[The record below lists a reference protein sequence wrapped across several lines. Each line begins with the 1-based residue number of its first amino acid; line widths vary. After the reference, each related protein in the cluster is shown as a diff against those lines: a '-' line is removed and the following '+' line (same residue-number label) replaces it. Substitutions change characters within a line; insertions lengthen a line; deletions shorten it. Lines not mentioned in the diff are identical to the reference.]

1 MPGMDGAEGPEA
13 KGRGGTRGLAL
24 LLALAAIVLLP
35 GVLSQRDFTVSDE
48 ARYAE
53 VMREMRDDGHWLV
66 PYLNGSFYP
75 DKPPVFF
82 WLALAAGRVTGGL
95 NPHAGTLVAVLS
107 ALGLLAVTWWM
118 GRHAHGD
125 RAGMASACVLLG
137 FVVFLLC
144 AQVVRMD
151 MTMALLVALSM
162 ASIQAGLGANRWGY
176 FASHAA
182 AGLAVLV
189 KGPLGLLFP
198 LVAALAVF
206 ARRRAW
212 TEMRRYLLNPGLL
225 VAAVLVGGWLAVAW
239 GTGEHQFVRNLFV
252 KQVAGRAVRDGAH
265 GQPVWFF
272 LALLPVLLLPWSPLL
287 ARALWRRRGTWT
299 TGDGLFWAWF
309 LGGLAAISVLHGKL
323 FIYIL
328 PLLPAV
334 ALLVGPW
341 LAQLWDSATAGRP
354 PSAADRA
361 ALASSAILTFG
372 LLAAVAAAFPAP
384 DRLVRRLPVAR
395 PVVVC
400 PRADPAC
407 TGRHRG
413 RCVRSARA
421 DLRGC
426 VPIGEQSG
434 LVAPDRRRHPR
445 AAGRGVDRGDVRL
458 PGGQPRHRKLL
469 RGRGCTGHRTR
480 RTARLAGPAAPRG
493 VADTEGLPPEP
504 RLAGRDCRR
513 AFASVHGGPGFL
525 PCRVPQRG
533 TVTVR
538 RRRCACAAGAA

>member
-1 MPGMDGAEGPEA
+1 
-13 KGRGGTRGLAL
+13 
-24 LLALAAIVLLP
+24 LAAFVFLP
-35 GVLSQRDFTVSDE
+35 GVLSQRDFTISDE

-125 RAGMASACVLLG
+125 RAGVASACVLLG

-176 FASHAA
+176 FASHVA

-239 GTGEHQFVRNLFV
+239 GTGEHEFVRNLFV

-287 ARALWRRRGTWT
+287 AHALWRRRGTWT

-309 LGGLAAISVLHGKL
+309 LGGLATISVLHGKL

-328 PLLPAV
+328 PLLPAI

-354 PSAADRA
+354 PSSADRA

-372 LLAAVAAAFPAP
+372 LLAAVAAAFPAA
-384 DRLVRRLPVAR
+384 VRRGWVSSAFSG
-395 PVVVC
+395 VVVWPLAAWC
-400 PRADPAC
+400 GVCLLLGLLWSVRARIRCALAAILVGACGLPALIFGVVFPSVNDLVSSRPIGDDIRGLRGAGWTVATCAFRGDSRGIVSFYAGGVVPDIGRDELRDWLAQPRRAALLTQKDYHRNRDWLDAIAD
-407 TGRHRG
+407 
-413 RCVRSARA
+413 VRSRRFMV
-421 DLRGC
+421 DRDFY
-426 VPIGEQSG
+426 
-434 LVAPDRRRHPR
+434 LVASRS
-445 AAGRGVDRGDVRL
+445 A
-458 PGGQPRHRKLL
+458 
-469 RGRGCTGHRTR
+469 
-480 RTARLAGPAAPRG
+480 
-493 VADTEGLPPEP
+493 EP
-504 RLAGRDCRR
+504 
-513 AFASVHGGPGFL
+513 
-525 PCRVPQRG
+525 
-533 TVTVR
+533 
-538 RRRCACAAGAA
+538 